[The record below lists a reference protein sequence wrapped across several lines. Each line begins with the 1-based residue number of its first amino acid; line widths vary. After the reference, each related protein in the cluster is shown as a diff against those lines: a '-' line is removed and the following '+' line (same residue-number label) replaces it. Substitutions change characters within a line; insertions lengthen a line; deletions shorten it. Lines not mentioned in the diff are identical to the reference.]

1 MSNYNVYYYR
11 PLKSGYACTPV
22 EANTENEALELA
34 HKKTLIYKKYLTIHK
49 PPYEQT
55 NMETI

>member
-49 PPYEQT
+49 PPYE
-55 NMETI
+55 